1 MDKDMVLQL
10 LDRPIAFHRCFVPVA
25 ESVAGAVW
33 LSQLV
38 YWSGRG
44 QDKAGWIYKTQQEWK
59 EETGLGRSEQEN
71 VRKKLRNK
79 MVLEEKEDGLPCRLF
94 YRLNLDRLFELISS
108 QARADAGADQYAGI
122 QHTRMRKT
130 SKQACGNLANKDDGN
145 QQANTETTHRS
156 HHKPP
161 PLAPE
166 SEVCSVPATASGS
179 GGVFDGLIIEQ
190 SITPYIYQLLDV
202 LQQVGITDAAHAQD
216 LLDELVG
223 AIDSGNQ
230 GERQKVGY
238 PVAWLQKIA
247 AGELKRARCF
257 EVQSR
262 RQSAKVREQQIASSS
277 KLVVDP
283 ASKAKGEEIVAQVRK
298 RMSMQSENKKQF

>member
-130 SKQACGNLANKDDGN
+130 SKQACENLANKDDGN

-179 GGVFDGLIIEQ
+179 GGIFDNLIIEP
-190 SITPYIYQLLDV
+190 SITRYLPQLKV
-202 LQQVGITDAAHAQD
+202 ILQHAGITDTVYAQE
-216 LLDELVG
+216 LFDELAG
-223 AIDSGNQ
+223 RIDAGNR
-230 GERQKVGY
+230 GEQPKVSN
-238 PVAWLQKIA
+238 PVLWLQKVA
-247 AGELKRARCF
+247 AGEFKRARCF
-257 EVQSR
+257 EVQAR
-262 RQSAKVREQQIASSS
+262 RQSAKVREQQIASTS

-283 ASKAKGEEIVAQVRK
+283 TSKAKGDEIVARVRK
-298 RMSMQSENKKQF
+298 RMYMQLEHKN

>member
-1 MDKDMVLQL
+1 MDKDMILQL

-122 QHTRMRKT
+122 QHTRMRKN
-130 SKQACGNLANKDDGN
+130 SKQECGNLAYKDDGN
-145 QQANTETTHRS
+145 QQAYTETTHRS

-161 PLAPE
+161 PPAPE
-166 SEVCSVPATASGS
+166 SEVRSIPATASGS
-179 GGVFDGLIIEQ
+179 GGVFDGLIIEP
-190 SITPYIYQLLDV
+190 SITPYIPQLLDV
-202 LQQVGITDAAHAQD
+202 LQHVGITDAAHAQD

-262 RQSAKVREQQIASSS
+262 RQSAKMSEQQIASASI
-277 KLVVDP
+277 LVVDP
-283 ASKAKGEEIVAQVRK
+283 ASKAKGEEIVARVRK
-298 RMSMQSENKKQF
+298 RMCMQSDCKKQL

>member
-1 MDKDMVLQL
+1 MVLQL

-44 QDKAGWIYKTQQEWK
+44 QDKTGWIYKTQQEWK

-108 QARADAGADQYAGI
+108 QSCADAGADQYAGI

-161 PLAPE
+161 PHAQPDLRNRALLPVQQIKLEIAGQASIPQILYFQDQSGNALDSAMEIISTAIKSTTVKPPLAAKAAGDSATVINIGGDQAPQAVTPKPAKVIRAADYSSKSYLE
-166 SEVCSVPATASGS
+166 SEAEV
-179 GGVFDGLIIEQ
+179 EEY
-190 SITPYIYQLLDV
+190 ITKLKAELM
-202 LQQVGITDAAHAQD
+202 AA
-216 LLDELVG
+216 
-223 AIDSGNQ
+223 I
-230 GERQKVGY
+230 K
-238 PVAWLQKIA
+238 
-247 AGELKRARCF
+247 AGQRARI
-257 EVQSR
+257 Q
-262 RQSAKVREQQIASSS
+262 
-277 KLVVDP
+277 
-283 ASKAKGEEIVAQVRK
+283 
-298 RMSMQSENKKQF
+298 

>member
-130 SKQACGNLANKDDGN
+130 SKQACENLANKDDGN

-166 SEVCSVPATASGS
+166 SEVRSVPATASGS
-179 GGVFDGLIIEQ
+179 GGVFDGLIIEP
-190 SITPYIYQLLDV
+190 SITPYIPHLLNV

-247 AGELKRARCF
+247 TGELKRARCF
-257 EVQSR
+257 EVQAR
-262 RQSAKVREQQIASSS
+262 RQSVKVREQQIASNS

-283 ASKAKGEEIVAQVRK
+283 ASKAKGEEIVARVRK
-298 RMSMQSENKKQF
+298 RMYMQLEHKKQL

>member
-1 MDKDMVLQL
+1 M
-10 LDRPIAFHRCFVPVA
+10 
-25 ESVAGAVW
+25 
-33 LSQLV
+33 
-38 YWSGRG
+38 
-44 QDKAGWIYKTQQEWK
+44 IYKTQQEWK

-166 SEVCSVPATASGS
+166 SEVRSVPTTASGS
-179 GGVFDGLIIEQ
+179 GGIFDGLIIEP
-190 SITPYIYQLLDV
+190 SITPYIPQLLNV

-247 AGELKRARCF
+247 IGELKRARCF

-262 RQSAKVREQQIASSS
+262 RQSAKMSEQQIASTS

-283 ASKAKGEEIVAQVRK
+283 TSKAKGEEIVARVRK
-298 RMSMQSENKKQF
+298 RMCMQLEQD

>member
-1 MDKDMVLQL
+1 MVLQL

-94 YRLNLDRLFELISS
+94 YRLNLDRLSELITS

-161 PLAPE
+161 PPALE
-166 SEVCSVPATASGS
+166 SEACSVPATASGS
-179 GGVFDGLIIEQ
+179 GGVFDGLIIEP
-190 SITPYIYQLLDV
+190 SITPYIPQLMDV
-202 LQQVGITDAAHAQD
+202 LQHVGITDAAHAQD

-230 GERQKVGY
+230 GERLKVGY
-238 PVAWLQKIA
+238 PVAWLQKVA
-247 AGELKRARCF
+247 AGEFKRARCF
-257 EVQSR
+257 EVQAR
-262 RQSAKVREQQIASSS
+262 RQSAKVREQQIASTS

-283 ASKAKGEEIVAQVRK
+283 VSKAKGDEIVARVRK
-298 RMSMQSENKKQF
+298 RMCLQLDHKKQL